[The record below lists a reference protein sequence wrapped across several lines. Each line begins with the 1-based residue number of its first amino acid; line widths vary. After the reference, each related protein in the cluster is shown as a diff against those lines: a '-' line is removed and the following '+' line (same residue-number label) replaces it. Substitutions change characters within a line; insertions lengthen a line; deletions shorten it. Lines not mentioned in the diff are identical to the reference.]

1 MQGFNRLAMTIIAL
15 ALAVLAITIAL
26 LPLQSFDL
34 ALRSLQY
41 LRAQALIYSTTTR
54 IVAGIGGLLLLGL
67 ALAQMFIRQS
77 QYVPVRNTGSGYAQL
92 DLQTVQRAVDQALGQ
107 ALDVRSGKAQVQG
120 YGEGVAIYTELEL
133 HPTAHLNDTLAYLHQ
148 SIREEVEERLGV
160 AILTLKSKV
169 KTKPYP
175 NAPHSQPNE
184 ANSAPELDPRQPAWD
199 LRELRRRLERGILN
213 QPNVVDLEVVL
224 GYHHDGASVFVQLFL
239 EKTAPVPSTIANV
252 ERLIHT
258 IVADDFRLSVYELR
272 VTSQSIE

>member
-1 MQGFNRLAMTIIAL
+1 MQAFNRLLITIIAL

-41 LRAQALIYSTTTR
+41 VRAQALIYSTTTR
-54 IVAGIGGLLLLGL
+54 VVAGIGGLLFILL

-77 QYVPVRNTGSGYAQL
+77 HYVPVRNTGSGYAQL

-120 YGEGVAIYTELEL
+120 YSEGVAIYTELEL
-133 HPTAHLNDTLAYLHQ
+133 HPTAHLNDTLADLHQ
-148 SIREEVEERLGV
+148 RIREEVEERLGV

-175 NAPHSQPNE
+175 NAPHNQQGE
-184 ANSAPELDPRQPAWD
+184 AALGDLDPRQPAWD
-199 LRELRRRLERGILN
+199 VRELRRRLERGILN

-224 GYHHDGASVFVQLFL
+224 GYHPDGASVFVQLFL
-239 EKTAPVPSTIANV
+239 EHTAPVPSTIATV

-258 IVADDFRLSVYELR
+258 IVADDFRLSVYDLR
-272 VTSQSIE
+272 VTSQTID

>member
-92 DLQTVQRAVDQALGQ
+92 D
-107 ALDVRSGKAQVQG
+107 
-120 YGEGVAIYTELEL
+120 
-133 HPTAHLNDTLAYLHQ
+133 
-148 SIREEVEERLGV
+148 
-160 AILTLKSKV
+160 
-169 KTKPYP
+169 
-175 NAPHSQPNE
+175 
-184 ANSAPELDPRQPAWD
+184 
-199 LRELRRRLERGILN
+199 
-213 QPNVVDLEVVL
+213 
-224 GYHHDGASVFVQLFL
+224 
-239 EKTAPVPSTIANV
+239 
-252 ERLIHT
+252 
-258 IVADDFRLSVYELR
+258 
-272 VTSQSIE
+272 